1 LVASS
6 AGEGVAGDEEEE
18 RGMGQLDGKVAFI
31 TGAGRGQGRSHAV
44 RLAEQGADIVAVDI
58 CADLA
63 EVSYPLAT
71 AADLAETAALV
82 EKEGRRVLTRQAD
95 VRDYHQLRAAADEA
109 VAELG
114 GIDVVVANAGV
125 AGMVMDFTDED
136 WLGQVWDAVIGVNLT
151 GVWNTV
157 RATAPA
163 MIEAG
168 RGGSIVL
175 ISSTAGL
182 KGLGARGQIG
192 NEGYSA
198 SKHGV
203 VGLMR
208 TFANSLAEHSI
219 RVNTIHPTGVRTA
232 MIENEAMEQFLAA
245 FPDAVNTM
253 TNLLPVEVL
262 DANDI
267 SDTVVFL
274 ASDAAKYITGVT
286 LPVDAGFT
294 AK

>member
-1 LVASS
+1 
-6 AGEGVAGDEEEE
+6 
-18 RGMGQLDGKVAFI
+18 MGQLDGKVAFI
-31 TGAGRGQGRSHAV
+31 TGAARGQGRSHAV
-44 RLAEQGADIVAVDI
+44 RLAAEGADIVGVDI
-58 CADLA
+58 CADLP

-71 AADLAETAALV
+71 ADDLAETAALV
-82 EKEGRRVLTRQAD
+82 EKEGRRVITRQAD
-95 VRDYHQLRAAADEA
+95 VRDFHQLRAVADEA
-109 VAELG
+109 IDEFG
-114 GIDVVVANAGV
+114 RIDVVVANAGV
-125 AGMVMDFTDED
+125 AGMVTEFDDQD
-136 WLGQVWDAVIGVNLT
+136 WLAQAWDAVIAVNLT

-157 RATAPA
+157 RATAPP
-163 MIEAG
+163 MIDAG

-192 NEGYSA
+192 NEAYGA

-208 TFANSLAEHSI
+208 SFANSLAQHSI

-232 MIENEAMEQFLAA
+232 MIENDAMDQFLAA
-245 FPDAVNTM
+245 FPDAVSSL

>member
-1 LVASS
+1 
-6 AGEGVAGDEEEE
+6 
-18 RGMGQLDGKVAFI
+18 MGQLDGRVAYI

-44 RLAEQGADIVAVDI
+44 RLAAEGADIVAVDVCGDI
-58 CADLA
+58 PEVPYPMASAD
-63 EVSYPLAT
+63 
-71 AADLAETAALV
+71 DLAETAALV
-82 EKEGRRVLTRQAD
+82 EKEGRRVIAREAD
-95 VRDYHQLRAAADEA
+95 VRDFQQLKAGADAAM
-109 VAELG
+109 AEFG
-114 GIDVVVANAGV
+114 RIDVVVANAGV
-125 AGMVMDFTDED
+125 AGMIMDFDDED
-136 WLGQVWDAVIGVNLT
+136 LLARTWNEVIAVNLT

-163 MIEAG
+163 IIDGG

-175 ISSTAGL
+175 TSSTAGL

-192 NEGYSA
+192 NEAYGA

-208 TFANSLAEHSI
+208 SFANSLAHHSI
-219 RVNTIHPTGVRTA
+219 RVNSIHPTGVRTT
-232 MIENEAMEQFLAA
+232 MIENEAMGQFLAS
-245 FPDAVNTM
+245 FPDAVSSL
-253 TNLLPVEVL
+253 TNSLPVEVL

-274 ASDAAKYITGVT
+274 ASDAAKFITGVT

>member
-6 AGEGVAGDEEEE
+6 AGEGVAGNEEEE

-95 VRDYHQLRAAADEA
+95 VRDYRQLRAAADEA

-232 MIENEAMEQFLAA
+232 MIENEAMEQVLAA

>member
-1 LVASS
+1 
-6 AGEGVAGDEEEE
+6 
-18 RGMGQLDGKVAFI
+18 MGQLDGKVAFI

-44 RLAEQGADIVAVDI
+44 RLAEAGADIVAIDL
-58 CADLA
+58 CADIP

-95 VRDYHQLRAAADEA
+95 VRDFHQLRAAAEDA
-109 VAELG
+109 ITELG
-114 GIDVVVANAGV
+114 RIDVVVANAGV
-125 AGMVMDFTDED
+125 AGMVMDFEDQD
-136 WLGQVWDAVIGVNLT
+136 WLGQVWDAVVGVNLS

-245 FPDAVNTM
+245 FPDAVSTL

>member
-1 LVASS
+1 
-6 AGEGVAGDEEEE
+6 
-18 RGMGQLDGKVAFI
+18 MGQLDGRVAFI

-44 RLAEQGADIVAVDI
+44 RLAAEGADIVAVDI
-58 CADLA
+58 CTDIA
-63 EVSYPLAT
+63 EVPYPLAS
-71 AADLAETAALV
+71 ADDLAETAALV
-82 EKEGRRVLTRQAD
+82 EKEGRRVIASEAD
-95 VRDYHQLRAAADEA
+95 VRDFRQLEAAADAAMREF
-109 VAELG
+109 G
-114 GIDVVVANAGV
+114 RIDTVVANAGV
-125 AGMVMDFTDED
+125 AGMIMDFGDED
-136 WLGQVWDAVIGVNLT
+136 WLTRTWNEVLAVNLT

-163 MIEAG
+163 MIEGG

-175 ISSTAGL
+175 TSSTAGL

-192 NEGYSA
+192 NEAYGA

-208 TFANSLAEHSI
+208 SFANSLAHHSI
-219 RVNTIHPTGVRTA
+219 RVNSIHPTGVRTA
-232 MIENEAMEQFLAA
+232 MIENEAMEHFLAA
-245 FPDAVNTM
+245 FPDAVSTL
-253 TNLLPVEVL
+253 TNSLPVEVL

-267 SDTVVFL
+267 SDAVVFL
-274 ASDAAKYITGVT
+274 ASDAAKFITGVT

>member
-1 LVASS
+1 
-6 AGEGVAGDEEEE
+6 
-18 RGMGQLDGKVAFI
+18 MGQLDGRVAYI

-44 RLAEQGADIVAVDI
+44 RLAAEGADIVAVDVCGDI
-58 CADLA
+58 PEVPYPMASAD
-63 EVSYPLAT
+63 
-71 AADLAETAALV
+71 DLAETAALV
-82 EKEGRRVLTRQAD
+82 EKEGRRVIAREAD
-95 VRDYHQLRAAADEA
+95 VRDFQQLKAAADA
-109 VAELG
+109 AMAEFG
-114 GIDVVVANAGV
+114 RIDVVVANAGV
-125 AGMVMDFTDED
+125 AGMIMDFDDED
-136 WLGQVWDAVIGVNLT
+136 LLARTWNEVIAVNLT

-163 MIEAG
+163 IIDGG

-175 ISSTAGL
+175 TSSTAGL

-192 NEGYSA
+192 NEAYGA

-208 TFANSLAEHSI
+208 SFANSLAHHSI
-219 RVNTIHPTGVRTA
+219 RVNSIHPTGVRTT
-232 MIENEAMEQFLAA
+232 MIENEAMGQFLAS
-245 FPDAVNTM
+245 FPDAVSSL
-253 TNLLPVEVL
+253 TNSLPVEVL

-274 ASDAAKYITGVT
+274 ASDAAKFITGVT